1 MNEMI
6 DLGFAEAHLPAG
18 THICQIYNDD
28 DERNDSLLRFLQ
40 KGLEL
45 QERAAC
51 FTDGVSEELIDE
63 FLNSHAISLEE
74 MKANR
79 AFSHEGTSEVYYKDN
94 RFDPERMIELLTD
107 FYQTAEELGFSG
119 ARVIGEMTPEIG
131 HISGGER
138 LLEYESM
145 VSMLLRDHPITTIC
159 QYNAH
164 SFDGATIMDVLKVH
178 PMMVVRGTVVH
189 NPFFIPPEEFL
200 SAKKE

>member
-1 MNEMI
+1 MNNMI
-6 DLGFAEAHLPAG
+6 DLGFAEAQLPAG

-51 FTDGVSEELIDE
+51 FSDEVGEELVDE
-63 FLNSHAISLEE
+63 FLKGHDISLKE
-74 MKANR
+74 MREKQ
-79 AFSHEGTSEVYYKDN
+79 AFSLEKTSEVYYKNDQ
-94 RFDPERMIELLTD
+94 FDPERMLGLLTE
-107 FYQTAEELGFSG
+107 FYQTAQELGFSG

-145 VSMLLRDHPITTIC
+145 VSILLRDHPITTIC

-164 SFDGATIMDVLKVH
+164 NFDGATIMDVLKVH
-178 PMMVVRGTVVH
+178 PMMVVRGAVVH
-189 NPFFIPPEEFL
+189 NPFFIHPEEFL
-200 SAKKE
+200 SHKQE